1 MTSSDALVL
10 DPVLEVRDVA
20 KTYGGVRALRGVSL
34 SLVPGE
40 VHCLAGENGSGKS
53 TLIKIISGVEKP
65 DAGSITIEGQVH
77 EHLTPND
84 AIRSGVQVIYQDFS
98 LFPNLTAAENIAML
112 SELAARRVLSS
123 RSRIRAAAERVVH
136 ELGLRLDLDAD
147 VATLSVA
154 DRQLIAICRA
164 LVNDAKVLI
173 MDEPTT
179 ALTHTEVQRLFGLV
193 RTLQQRGVAIMFV
206 SHKLDEVL
214 QISQRVTVLRNGAVV
229 ESGAASDYSPRAIAK
244 AMTGREVSDERLI
257 GDLDPDAPVLL
268 EVENLSRAGGFS
280 DVSFA
285 LRRGEILGITGLLGS
300 GRSEI
305 AEAIFGIHP
314 ADSGT
319 ITVQGEERTIRSI
332 RDAVRAGIGYVPED
346 RLTQGLFL
354 DVSIADNMVAASLD
368 SYRTRAGLL
377 DRRKVGES
385 IADLFARLRIQ
396 APNVGAVVRSLSGGN
411 AQRVVLAK
419 WLDRRPSI
427 LMLNGPTVGVDIGSK
442 EEIIGILRKQAAAG
456 TGVIVISDDIPE
468 LVTSCHRILIVHD
481 GRIVAELTGDEI
493 DAGEIQRRMAA

>member
-385 IADLFARLRIQ
+385 IADLFARLRIH

>member
-65 DAGSITIEGQVH
+65 DAGLITIEGQVH

-84 AIRSGVQVIYQDFS
+84 AIRSGIQVIYQDFS

-229 ESGAASDYSPRAIAK
+229 ESGAASDYSPRAIANFRW
-244 AMTGREVSDERLI
+244 TQ
-257 GDLDPDAPVLL
+257 L
-268 EVENLSRAGGFS
+268 ELEN
-280 DVSFA
+280 
-285 LRRGEILGITGLLGS
+285 
-300 GRSEI
+300 
-305 AEAIFGIHP
+305 
-314 ADSGT
+314 
-319 ITVQGEERTIRSI
+319 
-332 RDAVRAGIGYVPED
+332 
-346 RLTQGLFL
+346 
-354 DVSIADNMVAASLD
+354 
-368 SYRTRAGLL
+368 
-377 DRRKVGES
+377 K
-385 IADLFARLRIQ
+385 
-396 APNVGAVVRSLSGGN
+396 
-411 AQRVVLAK
+411 
-419 WLDRRPSI
+419 
-427 LMLNGPTVGVDIGSK
+427 K
-442 EEIIGILRKQAAAG
+442 E
-456 TGVIVISDDIPE
+456 
-468 LVTSCHRILIVHD
+468 
-481 GRIVAELTGDEI
+481 
-493 DAGEIQRRMAA
+493 